1 MSERDSRFGHTGYD
15 RDRTREMLA
24 QINAKDAHV
33 SAVYRGRRNSPSG
46 QDCAGVGSPFPGSS
60 EKLI

>member
-24 QINAKDAHV
+24 QINAKDAQRHGKPPQALPANDPEQLKPQTGKE
-33 SAVYRGRRNSPSG
+33 SKNGNS
-46 QDCAGVGSPFPGSS
+46 
-60 EKLI
+60 K